1 MMRSSGKKAR
11 TVGSAC
17 GVCFPA
23 KRARMIVGRATAR
36 FSVLR
41 ADAVAKLRDLSR
53 DELRLRQSGY
63 QVADKLRLADAACV
77 SANHDQAVGRR
88 FGLFSS
94 CQLSP
99 LAL

>member
-1 MMRSSGKKAR
+1 
-11 TVGSAC
+11 
-17 GVCFPA
+17 
-23 KRARMIVGRATAR
+23 
-36 FSVLR
+36 
-41 ADAVAKLRDLSR
+41 
-53 DELRLRQSGY
+53 
-63 QVADKLRLADAACV
+63 LRLADAACV